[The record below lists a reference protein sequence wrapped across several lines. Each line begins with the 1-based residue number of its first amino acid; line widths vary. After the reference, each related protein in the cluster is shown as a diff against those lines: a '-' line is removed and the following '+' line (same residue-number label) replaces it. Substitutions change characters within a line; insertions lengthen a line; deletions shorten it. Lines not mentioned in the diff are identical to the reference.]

1 MPPGLSKSGVTPG
14 GGASAGL
21 SSGENVLFVV
31 EAMDKEFWIREY
43 SIPGHGLVV
52 ECCLANQS
60 WHGSGCASITYM
72 VGK

>member
-31 EAMDKEFWIREY
+31 EAMDKELWIRGY
-43 SIPGHGLVV
+43 SIPEHDQVLD
-52 ECCLANQS
+52 LANKS
-60 WHGSGCASITYM
+60 WHGSGCASISYM